1 MPSLSLKPSHKPI
14 KNYYE
19 ALDRYAKL
27 GIVHEGAVLSAFQQL
42 LESCGRQF
50 EWTLEQQFAIKRS
63 NKQPI
68 RIDGALVDI
77 YHLPR
82 AYWEAKDSKDDLKK
96 EVQKKFAVGYPKDN
110 IIFQQPD
117 RAILYQD
124 GKLVMDVDITKDQEL
139 VDVVRQFFEYR
150 APAIAQWEKAA
161 EEFGDRVKDHATAL
175 LELIR
180 TQEKTNKK
188 FIDAFA
194 TFMQLCRQSINPN
207 LSESAVEEMLIQH
220 LLTERIF
227 RSVFNNPDFA
237 QRNIIAV
244 EIEKVINAL
253 TSKHFSRAHF
263 LSSLDRFYGAI
274 EETAATIDDFSQK
287 QDFLN
292 TVYEK
297 FFQGFSTKVAD
308 THGIVY
314 TPQPIVNFMVKSV
327 EEILQREFGKSL
339 VDKGVHILDP
349 FVGTGN
355 FIMRVMREIADIQKS
370 ALPDK
375 YEHELHCNEVM
386 LLPYY
391 IASMNIEHEYF
402 EQTGKYEA
410 FEGICLVDTFELA
423 EAKQLSLAL
432 FSTENTKRV
441 ERQKESPIF
450 VIIGNPPYNAY
461 QSKDLNNRNRK
472 YLTMDQRVSETYS
485 KDSKATNKNA
495 LSDPY
500 VKAIRW
506 ASDRLRDEGI
516 VAFVTNSSFL
526 DKLAFDGMRRHLQ
539 DDFTHV
545 YVFNLQG
552 DIRKDSM
559 RDGIPL
565 GEQHTIFGLGAMVGV
580 AITFLVRKKDS
591 TEHKIFYKEVDF
603 RATRKEKFEIIE
615 RLHKLNKDDWTE
627 LQPDNKNNWLTDDLH
642 DEYQD
647 FLPLGTQEARSTDG
661 IAAYA
666 MFKLYS
672 NGVKTGRDSWAY
684 NFNQE
689 DLDKNIRKTVD
700 FYNDHVFRW
709 KNLKDGEKA
718 KYKEIS
724 NFTVL
729 DDSKISWSRDLRQD
743 LERERYLEFSE
754 DKIRESLYRP
764 FTKSKFFFDRILN
777 EEVYG
782 FERLF
787 PTIATENEN
796 QVICVVNEAQIPF
809 SAQIAA
815 CIPCL
820 HYGGRQTQC
829 FPFYAYD
836 KEGNNRQENI
846 TDWALEQ
853 FKTHYQDPKITKWDI
868 FHYTY
873 AVLHHPH
880 YRQRYA
886 ANLKRELPRIPFA
899 PEFNPFA
906 TAGKRLTEIHINY
919 EQQPEYRLKHIENK
933 DLPIDWRVEKMRLS
947 KDKTQIKYN
956 DFLTLTGI
964 PPEVLEYRLGNR
976 SALDWIVDQYQIST
990 DKRSGIT
997 NDPNRLDDEEYIV
1010 RLIKQV
1016 ITVSLETVIIVKS
1029 LPDLG
1034 LPKD

>member
-19 ALDRYAKL
+19 ALDRYGKL

-50 EWTLEQQFAIKRS
+50 DWTLEQQFAIKRS
-63 NKQPI
+63 QKQPI

-77 YHLPR
+77 YRLPR

-124 GKLVMDVDITKDQEL
+124 GKLVMDVDITKEQEL

-194 TFMQLCRQSINPN
+194 AFMQLCRQSINPN
-207 LSESAVEEMLIQH
+207 LAESAVEEMLIQH

-355 FIMRVMREIADIQKS
+355 FIMRVMREIAEIQKS
-370 ALPDK
+370 ALPHK
-375 YEHELHCNEVM
+375 YEHELHCNEMM

-441 ERQKESPIF
+441 ERQKQSPIF

-461 QSKDLNNRNRK
+461 QSEDLNNRNRK
-472 YLTMDQRVSETYS
+472 YPTMDKRVSETYS

-506 ASDRLRDEGI
+506 ASDRIGDEEGI
-516 VAFVTNSSFL
+516 VAFVTNNSL
-526 DKLAFDGMRRHLQ
+526 INDLAFDGVRKNLEN
-539 DDFTHV
+539 DFDQV
-545 YVFNLQG
+545 YIFDLGGNVRKNPKLSGTKNNVF
-552 DIRKDSM
+552 
-559 RDGIPL
+559 GI
-565 GEQHTIFGLGAMVGV
+565 QVGV
-580 AITFLVRKKDS
+580 SVN
-591 TEHKIFYKEVDF
+591 IF
-603 RATRKEKFEIIE
+603 
-615 RLHKLNKDDWTE
+615 
-627 LQPDNKNNWLTDDLH
+627 
-642 DEYQD
+642 
-647 FLPLGTQEARSTDG
+647 
-661 IAAYA
+661 
-666 MFKLYS
+666 
-672 NGVKTGRDSWAY
+672 VK
-684 NFNQE
+684 
-689 DLDKNIRKTVD
+689 
-700 FYNDHVFRW
+700 H
-709 KNLKDGEKA
+709 
-718 KYKEIS
+718 
-724 NFTVL
+724 
-729 DDSKISWSRDLRQD
+729 
-743 LERERYLEFSE
+743 
-754 DKIRESLYRP
+754 
-764 FTKSKFFFDRILN
+764 
-777 EEVYG
+777 
-782 FERLF
+782 
-787 PTIATENEN
+787 
-796 QVICVVNEAQIPF
+796 
-809 SAQIAA
+809 
-815 CIPCL
+815 
-820 HYGGRQTQC
+820 
-829 FPFYAYD
+829 
-836 KEGNNRQENI
+836 RQENI
-846 TDWALEQ
+846 
-853 FKTHYQDPKITKWDI
+853 
-868 FHYTY
+868 
-873 AVLHHPH
+873 
-880 YRQRYA
+880 
-886 ANLKRELPRIPFA
+886 
-899 PEFNPFA
+899 
-906 TAGKRLTEIHINY
+906 
-919 EQQPEYRLKHIENK
+919 
-933 DLPIDWRVEKMRLS
+933 
-947 KDKTQIKYN
+947 
-956 DFLTLTGI
+956 
-964 PPEVLEYRLGNR
+964 
-976 SALDWIVDQYQIST
+976 
-990 DKRSGIT
+990 
-997 NDPNRLDDEEYIV
+997 
-1010 RLIKQV
+1010 
-1016 ITVSLETVIIVKS
+1016 
-1029 LPDLG
+1029 
-1034 LPKD
+1034 

>member
-19 ALDRYAKL
+19 ALDRYGKL

-50 EWTLEQQFAIKRS
+50 DWTLEQQFAIKRS
-63 NKQPI
+63 QKQPI

-124 GKLVMDVDITKDQEL
+124 GKLVMDVDITKEQEL

-194 TFMQLCRQSINPN
+194 AFMLLCRQSINPN
-207 LSESAVEEMLIQH
+207 LAESAVEEMLIQH

-355 FIMRVMREIADIQKS
+355 FIMRVMREIAEIQKS
-370 ALPDK
+370 ALPHK

-402 EQTGKYEA
+402 EQTGKYEP

-423 EAKQLSLAL
+423 EAKQQQLSL
-432 FSTENTKRV
+432 FTPKNTERV
-441 ERQKESPIF
+441 ARQKESEIF
-450 VIIGNPPYNAY
+450 VIIGNPPYNSN
-461 QSKDLNNRNRK
+461 QVSENDNNKNRK
-472 YLTMDQRVSETYS
+472 YKILDQSISDTYS
-485 KDSKATNKNA
+485 HDSKASSTNN
-495 LSDPY
+495 LNDPY
-500 VKAIRW
+500 IRAIRS
-506 ASDRLRDEGI
+506 ASDRLKNEGI
-516 VAFVTNSSFL
+516 VVFVTNNGFL
-526 DKLAFDGMRRHLQ
+526 DQVSSDGVRKNLAK
-539 DDFTHV
+539 DFSKIYIVDLH
-545 YVFNLQG
+545 G

-559 RDGIPL
+559 RDGISL
-565 GEQHTIFGLGAMVGV
+565 GEEHTIFGKAAMVG
-580 AITFLVRKKDS
+580 ISINIFIRKNTS
-591 TEHKIFYKEVDF
+591 EECQIFYSEVDF
-603 RATRKEKFEIIE
+603 RSTRKEKFSFLERNNSVYQVTWERIIPNNKFTWLIKDLKEDYDNFIPIGTKETKSKNFDPNSIFLNYSLGVNTNRDKWVYSFHVSDLERNLKLFIETYNSQVYKWITSGEI
-615 RLHKLNKDDWTE
+615 
-627 LQPDNKNNWLTDDLH
+627 
-642 DEYQD
+642 
-647 FLPLGTQEARSTDG
+647 
-661 IAAYA
+661 
-666 MFKLYS
+666 
-672 NGVKTGRDSWAY
+672 
-684 NFNQE
+684 
-689 DLDKNIRKTVD
+689 DKNVD
-700 FYNDHVFRW
+700 SF
-709 KNLKDGEKA
+709 
-718 KYKEIS
+718 
-724 NFTVL
+724 VL
-729 DDSKISWSRDLRQD
+729 YDDSKIKWSSRLKE
-743 LERERYLEFSE
+743 LLKSGTSTEFDRS
-754 DKIRESLYRP
+754 KIRTALYRP
-764 FTKSKFFFDRILN
+764 FSRQYLYFDAVLNHRRGQLPLIFPAFRN
-777 EEVYG
+777 EE
-782 FERLF
+782 
-787 PTIATENEN
+787 EN
-796 QVICVVNEAQIPF
+796 QLICIGGYGRKDFSVLASNLIPD
-809 SAQIAA
+809 
-815 CIPCL
+815 L
-820 HYGGRQTQC
+820 N
-829 FPFYAYD
+829 FYADPQQSFSFYTYD
-836 KEGNNRQENI
+836 KDGNNRQENI
-846 TDWALEQ
+846 TDWALEKFQ
-853 FKTHYQDPKITKWDI
+853 THYQDPKITKWDI

-873 AVLHHPH
+873 ALLHHPH

-899 PEFNPFA
+899 PEFQPFA
-906 TAGKRLTEIHINY
+906 IAGKRLTEIHINY

-964 PPEVLEYRLGNR
+964 PPETFEYKLGNR
-976 SALDWIVDQYQIST
+976 SALDWIIDQYQVST
-990 DKRSGIT
+990 DKRSSIT

-1016 ITVSLETVIIVKS
+1016 ITVSLETVKIVKG